1 MKDQEKEF
9 GPSSWAIDN
18 KRAVYVLIFLI
29 TLLGF
34 LSYSRLPKENFPDIT
49 ISKVFITTVYA
60 GQSPQNIETLVTRQL
75 EKQFKSLKG
84 LKKLTSNTQQN
95 ISVITA
101 EFNANVNIRD
111 AKQDVKDAVDKAKPD
126 LPQNDN
132 NLKESDVSDI
142 DVADQPIL
150 NVNLSG
156 DYDLKKLKEYADNLK
171 DAIEGMKE
179 ISKVAEVG
187 ALEPNIQINVDVN
200 KMAAAQIGYN
210 DIIQAVGNENI
221 ISTAGT
227 LVSDGVQRAI
237 DIKED
242 FKSADEVSAM
252 VIRNPQGK
260 AVYLRDIAEIKDNFQ
275 DQKSFARLKTSD
287 NPNFKNVITLNVS
300 KRAGENLIEASDK
313 IYDIIKQKR
322 ATIFPKGLN
331 ITVTGDQSDK
341 TRSTLNDLINTII
354 IGFILVT
361 LILMFFMGTT
371 NAIFVALSVPLSCF
385 IAFLLMP
392 AIGFTLNMIVLFS
405 FLLALGIV
413 VDDAI
418 VVIENT
424 HRIFNNGAVPI
435 VKAAKIAAGEVFMP
449 VFSGTMTTLA
459 PFVPL
464 AFWNSLI
471 GHFMFFLPIT
481 LIITLLASL
490 VVAYIMNPVFAV
502 DFMKPHHEGE
512 HDNPKFDKKT
522 LRTTVIMVCITAFF
536 YIIGFLKHG
545 VAVSSTTRVSVA
557 VGVGENPGSSSY
569 ATYIGLGNFMVLI
582 IILYLFN
589 HFVLLKVIDRFQKK
603 AWPRFQ
609 SWYARMLEKAVR
621 NPWKVLA
628 GTVVLFFFTIGFSI
642 VSNLPVEQF
651 PSGDPNFVYIYVTMP
666 TGTDQGFTNEVVQK
680 LEKRVA
686 AVVEPDKDIVSSIIS
701 NVSVS
706 VTDPSDEDQGTYY
719 NKGKITVAF
728 VEFAKRNG
736 KDTKKI
742 LAKIRNSVQ
751 GVPGAKIAVAQE
763 ASGPP
768 VQKEIS
774 LEMAGDNID
783 TLVNTGIRLKK
794 FLEQQNIQGIEG
806 LVPDVQADK
815 PEVIF
820 DVDRERANREGV
832 TTGQINQALFTSVY
846 GFHAS
851 DFRNTTEDNYE
862 IDVRAQEDQ
871 RYNIDVL
878 RNLKITYRDLATGGA
893 IRQVP
898 ISAFTDIRYTN
909 TYANIKHKQSRRV
922 ITLGSNVIKPFNGA
936 AINTQIAA
944 ALKNFKLPD
953 NVTIRMGGA
962 QDDQIETATFLGTA
976 LMISF
981 VMILIILMALF
992 NSIGKTLIILSE
1004 IFFSIIGVFLGL
1016 SIFHMTF
1023 SIVMSGVGI
1032 IALAGVVVRNGI
1044 LLVEFTDM
1052 LLEQGSNIHDAVVE
1066 AARTRMTPVLLTA
1079 SAAIMGLLPLA
1090 VGFNIDF
1097 AGLFTSFKP
1106 HIFFGGDNV
1115 AFWGPLSWT
1124 MIFGLGF
1131 ATVITL
1137 ILVPCMYLIRYNI
1150 KQRFGKGRKAEIAE
1164 IKSADM

>member
-34 LSYSRLPKENFPDIT
+34 STYNSLPKENFPDIT
-49 ISKVFITTVYA
+49 IPKVYVTTIYQ

-75 EKQFKSLKG
+75 EKQLKSLKG
-84 LKKLTSNTQQN
+84 LKKVTSNTQQN
-95 ISVITA
+95 VSVITA
-101 EFNANVNIRD
+101 EFNTDVKIRD
-111 AKQDVKDAVDKAKPD
+111 AKQDVKDAVDKAKQD

-132 NLKESDVSDI
+132 QLKESTVSDI
-142 DVADQPIL
+142 NVSDQPIL
-150 NVNLSG
+150 YINLSG

-171 DAIEGMKE
+171 DDIEGMKE
-179 ISKVAEVG
+179 ISQVVEVG
-187 ALEPNIQINVDVN
+187 ALKPNIQINVDIN
-200 KMAAAQIGYN
+200 KMSAAQISYT
-210 DIIQAVGNENI
+210 DIINAIGSENI
-221 ISTAGT
+221 LSTAGT
-227 LVSDGVQRAI
+227 ITTSGEQRAV

-242 FKSADEVSAM
+242 FKNAAEVAAM
-252 VIRNPQGK
+252 VIRNPSGK
-260 AVYLRDIAEIKDNFQ
+260 AVYLRDIAQVQDGFQ
-275 DQKSFARLKTSD
+275 DQESYARLKTPND
-287 NPNFKNVITLNVS
+287 PNFKNVITLNVS
-300 KRAGENLIEASDK
+300 KRAGENLIEASDE
-313 IYDIIKQKR
+313 IYSLIKQKQN
-322 ATIFPKGLN
+322 TIFPKGLN

-341 TRSTLNDLINTII
+341 TRTTLNDLINTII

-361 LILMFFMGTT
+361 IILMFFMGST

-385 IAFLLMP
+385 IAFLFMP
-392 AIGFTLNMIVLFS
+392 VIGFTLNMIVLFS

-435 VKAAKIAAGEVFMP
+435 NKAAKIAAGEVFMP

-459 PFVPL
+459 PFIPL
-464 AFWNSLI
+464 AFWHSLI
-471 GHFMFFLPIT
+471 GSFMFFLPIT

-502 DFMKPHHEGE
+502 DFMKPHFEGE
-512 HDNPKFDKKT
+512 HDHQRFDRKT
-522 LRTTVIMVCITAFF
+522 TRTTLILAGIAAFF
-536 YIIGFLKHG
+536 YIIAALGG
-545 VAVSSTTRVSVA
+545 ISIA
-557 VGVGENPGSSSY
+557 
-569 ATYIGLGNFMVLI
+569 IGNFVVLMI
-582 IILYLFN
+582 VLFLFN

-609 SWYARMLEKAVR
+609 SWYARWLERAVH
-621 NPWKVLA
+621 NPWKVLL
-628 GTVVLFFFTIGFSI
+628 GVVVLFFFTIGFSV
-642 VSNLPVEQF
+642 VSKLNVELF
-651 PSGDPNFVYIYVTMP
+651 PSSDPNFVYVYVTMP
-666 TGTDQGFTNEVVQK
+666 IGTDQSYTNQVVQQ

-686 AVVEPDKDIVSSIIS
+686 QVVEPDKDIVSSIIS
-701 NVSVS
+701 NVSVG

-728 VEFAKRNG
+728 VEFGKRDG

-742 LAKIRNSVQ
+742 LQNIRNSVQ

-768 VQKEIS
+768 VQKDIS
-774 LEMAGDNID
+774 LEIAGDNLD
-783 TLVNTGIRLKK
+783 TLVKTSARLKK
-794 FLEQQNIQGIEG
+794 YLDQQNISGIEN

-815 PEVIF
+815 PEIIF
-820 DVDRERANREGV
+820 DVDRERANREGI
-832 TTGQINQALFTSVY
+832 TTSQINQALLTSIY
-846 GFHAS
+846 GWKAS

-862 IDVRAQEDQ
+862 IDVRAAEDQ
-871 RYNIDVL
+871 RNDIDAL
-878 RNLKITYRDLATGGA
+878 RNIKVTYRDIATGGT

-909 TYANIKHKQSRRV
+909 TYANIKHKQQRRV
-922 ITLGSNVIKPFNGA
+922 ITLGSNVIKPFTPTDVNA
-936 AINTQIAA
+936 QIAQ
-944 ALKNFKLPD
+944 ALKNFKLPE
-953 NVTIRMGGA
+953 NVSIKMGGS
-962 QDDQIETATFLGTA
+962 QEDQAETGSFLGTA
-976 LMISF
+976 LLISF
-981 VMILIILMALF
+981 GMILVILMALF

-1016 SIFHMTF
+1016 SLFHMTF

-1044 LLVEFTDM
+1044 LLVEFSDM
-1052 LLEQGSNIHDAVVE
+1052 LLEQGLSIHDAVVE

-1079 SAAIMGLLPLA
+1079 SAAILGLIPLA

-1097 AGLFTSFKP
+1097 AGLFSHFKP
-1106 HIFFGGDNV
+1106 HIYFGGDNV

-1131 ATVITL
+1131 ATLITL
-1137 ILVPCMYLIRYNI
+1137 ILVPCMYLIRYNMKENI
-1150 KQRFGKGRKAEIAE
+1150 RKRRESRNE
-1164 IKSADM
+1164 RSARELKVKTT

>member
-29 TLLGF
+29 TLLGYI
-34 LSYSRLPKENFPDIT
+34 SYSRLPKENFPDIT
-49 ISKVFITTVYA
+49 ISKVFITTVYN

-95 ISVITA
+95 VSVITA
-101 EFNANVNIRD
+101 EFNANVSIRD

-150 NVNLSG
+150 NINVSG

-171 DAIEGMKE
+171 DDIEAMKE

-187 ALEPNIQINVDVN
+187 ALEPNIQINMDIN
-200 KMAAAQIGYN
+200 KMTAAQVSYN
-210 DIIQAVGNENI
+210 DVIQAIGNENI

-227 LVSDGVQRAI
+227 LVDNGIQRAI

-242 FKSADEVSAM
+242 FKSADEVAAM

-260 AVYLRDIAEIKDNFQ
+260 AVYLRDIASIKDGFQ
-275 DQKSFARLKTSD
+275 DQKSYARLKTPND
-287 NPNFKNVITLNVS
+287 PNFKNVITLNVS
-300 KRAGENLIEASDK
+300 KRSGENLIEASDN
-313 IYDIIKQKR
+313 IYALIKQKQ
-322 ATIFPKGLN
+322 ATVFPKGLN

-341 TRSTLNDLINTII
+341 TRSTLNDLINTIV

-361 LILMFFMGTT
+361 IILMFFMGST

-385 IAFLLMP
+385 IAFLFMP
-392 AIGFTLNMIVLFS
+392 VIGFTLNMIVLFS

-424 HRIFNNGAVPI
+424 HRIFANGAVPI
-435 VKAAKIAAGEVFMP
+435 TKAAKIAAGEVFMP

-502 DFMKPHHEGE
+502 DFMKPHYEGE
-512 HDNPKFDKKT
+512 HDHPKFDRKVT
-522 LRTTVIMVCITAFF
+522 RTVIIMGLAA
-536 YIIGFLKHG
+536 
-545 VAVSSTTRVSVA
+545 AVGYMIN
-557 VGVGENPGSSSY
+557 VGVG
-569 ATYIGLGNFMVLI
+569 NFVILLI
-582 IILYLFN
+582 VLYLFN

-609 SWYARMLEKAVR
+609 TWYAGWLEKAVR
-621 NPWKVLA
+621 NPWWILL
-628 GTVVLFFFTIGFSI
+628 GTVVLFFFTIGFS
-642 VSNLPVEQF
+642 VATHLKVEQF
-651 PSGDPNFVYIYVTMP
+651 PSADPNFVYVYVTMP
-666 TGTDQGFTNEVVQK
+666 TGTDQGYTNDVVQK

-686 AVVEPDKDIVSSIIS
+686 QVVEPDKDIVSSIIS

-728 VEFAKRNG
+728 VEYGKRNG

-742 LAKIRNSVQ
+742 LANIRNSVQ
-751 GVPGAKIAVAQE
+751 GVPGAKLAVTQE

-768 VQKEIS
+768 VQKDIS

-783 TLVNTGIRLKK
+783 TLVKTAARLKK
-794 FLEQQNIQGIEG
+794 FIEQQNIAGIEG

-815 PEVIF
+815 PEIIF

-832 TTGQINQALFTSVY
+832 STGQINQALLTSVY
-846 GFHAS
+846 GWHAS

-871 RYNIDVL
+871 RYDIDVL
-878 RNLKITYRDLATGGA
+878 RNLKVTYRDLATGGS

-909 TYANIKHKQSRRV
+909 TYNNIKHKQQRRV
-922 ITLGSNVIKPFNGA
+922 ITLGSNVIKPYNGA
-936 AINTQIAA
+936 DINAQIAQVI
-944 ALKNFKLPD
+944 KNFKLPP
-953 NVTIRMGGA
+953 NTSIRMGGA

-981 VMILIILMALF
+981 MMILIILMALF
-992 NSIGKTLIILSE
+992 NSVGKTLIILSE

-1023 SIVMSGVGI
+1023 SIVMCGVGI

-1052 LLEQGSNIHDAVVE
+1052 LLEQGASIHDAVVE
-1066 AARTRMTPVLLTA
+1066 AARIRMTPVLLTA
-1079 SAAIMGLLPLA
+1079 SAAILGLLPLA

-1106 HIFFGGDNV
+1106 HIYFGGDNV

-1131 ATVITL
+1131 ATIITL

-1150 KQRFGKGRKAEIAE
+1150 KEGIRIRREKRRGQKAITA
-1164 IKSADM
+1164 